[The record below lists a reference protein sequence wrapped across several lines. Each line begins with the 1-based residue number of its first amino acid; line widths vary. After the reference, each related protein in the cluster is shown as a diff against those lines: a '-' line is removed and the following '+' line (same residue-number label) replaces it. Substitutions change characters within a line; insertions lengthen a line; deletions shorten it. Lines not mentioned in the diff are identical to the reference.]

1 MLRLTK
7 PLSSLPVPPS
17 RVPAV
22 LPKHVWQFDST
33 SRFFHTDRL
42 RLSGVKRHLV
52 VHQLNALLVE
62 DSHDVEGPEK
72 GGLCLPQ
79 AGCTVCFL
87 ASLEPHHRCGWSQ
100 CVIFLAEKFC
110 DFVSHSDT

>member
-7 PLSSLPVPPS
+7 LLSSLPVPPS

-52 VHQLNALLVE
+52 VRQLNALLVE

-100 CVIFLAEKFC
+100 CVIFLAEKVS
-110 DFVSHSDT
+110 DFVSQSDT